1 MNKTCKIISTLLAVF
16 MLLGSA
22 ATLFTLNAFAEEAD
36 TNQAVDD
43 GSETES
49 TVEEDTEEEDGEMGE
64 VDYVNDVF
72 ANPDEKLATM
82 RLALKKGNYS
92 LYVDDYSGEV
102 ACVNTLT
109 GEKIFTNPYD
119 VGAATGNE
127 ATKYEILSQLIV
139 TFTDTTGQEK
149 TFTSFEEAAERE
161 QISVESIMN
170 GVRVEYTI
178 GRESSKIL
186 VPRLISLERF
196 NKMIIAPLEEKFGD
210 NLYKAR
216 FTDEDNLT
224 EAQKAE
230 IFEVQKILSYYMLYS
245 KEKLESHG
253 VTKAEKKKMDNIYGG
268 IYDNLVNSD
277 AQYAR
282 ALKKFPI
289 IETLAVFVF
298 DPDASESEL
307 TKAEA
312 VISKYCPEY
321 TYEELEYD
329 HLLTEYKSDDSNPP
343 VFRMALEYTITSD
356 GLSVR
361 LPANGIRFNES
372 LYTLSTIDVLPYMGA
387 GNSAYSGYNFF
398 PDGSGTLFDFE
409 ELNVS
414 QTHSVTSKVYGT
426 DFAYHEIN
434 GTYQKTVRYPVFGI
448 KEDTTYYT
456 YTKYATDSDEVIEK
470 TVIAGAIVDAIKA
483 SSKGESQK
491 ACEGNAE
498 ILSGK
503 YREIIVDTSTIET
516 KSTEKRGFVAII
528 EEGDALASLSTYHA
542 GALSDYNTIKMQFTP
557 RPKDT
562 YNISDSISVG
572 SDTEWTVVSDR
583 KYVGNYKIK
592 YIMLSDAEK
601 STADNSVYDASWFG
615 MAVAYRDYLTSNGI
629 ISKKT
634 SEDVKSDIPLY
645 IESFGSIETTEKIM
659 SIPVTVMSPLTTF
672 ENIEDMYKD
681 LAEETEDEIGIKNI
695 NFKLTGFANGGM
707 KYTVP
712 SKLKFEKVVG
722 GNDGFQALLDA
733 AEKVNNADSDANFG
747 IFPDFDFVYSINSEM
762 FDGYSSYKHA
772 AQTIDGRYASKKSYS
787 ATQQKYVNYY
797 EMAISPASF
806 ADFYE
811 KLADNYFGKY
821 QNIIGISMSTL
832 GTDLNS
838 DFDEDDPYNR
848 EDAKEYT
855 VKAFEYFSSEQFKD
869 AQIMTDGGNSF
880 VWKYVDHIL
889 NVSLDS
895 SRYNFS
901 SNSVPFIGVVLH
913 GSISFTGEPLN
924 MEGDLQYAVLKAIE
938 NGASPYF
945 VLSYQNTNALKDD
958 KQLSKYYSVRYDIW
972 KDDIKDVYETLNG
985 VLGDVQDKYI
995 VDHEFLTGSRVP
1007 DSDELTSDILKDFEA
1022 NYEAEKNAAQLLEK
1036 EIAQAA
1042 SIARENGRLAE
1053 LYAAEAVVKAL
1064 KMYNDQLSIVNKANV
1079 FDSSFY
1085 ENVKAAYKE
1094 YVKVIDYV
1102 DYKDSSNSVD
1112 EELYAQYEKVN
1123 TIYNAVQSF
1132 NISYS
1137 SCSSIYDKLLASR
1150 NAHLSG
1156 ESYAN
1161 YRNMITAVY
1170 QSYGKG
1176 EILKEQI
1183 ESTISMT
1190 VAEDKLDKVIS
1201 EFKAGNAD
1209 RATLD
1214 AAIASYCASK
1224 IDVSEFN
1231 KKILAY
1237 ANGTLEDDA
1246 LEEIRAEFATVKSAY
1261 NSGKATKE
1269 EFDAA
1274 VAEFDAAVQQYQS
1287 QTLNRYA
1294 IDAFIDEWL
1303 DVEPVSDDELNKAIN
1318 NLRLGKIDEKEFD
1331 AILERYALQGL
1342 DKSKLTAAIDA
1353 YESARSVYD
1362 TANNGYTIKAEQRI
1376 DEEKY
1381 NKAVDAYEEAKSAF
1395 NTKLQQYQTNKKTTL
1410 ATYKNALKTFKAAR
1424 ETFKDAQNKYNA
1436 TDVSEEEYNSAV
1448 AAFGVAEAAFN
1459 ELVANYVTSE
1469 MNAVELTAVVN
1480 EYKGYA
1486 DAYSEYMASEYAFEQ
1501 VINSGFAKDYDSCYA
1516 LYLALENANYYSTIG
1531 KVVSAENSD
1540 TEMYEK
1546 YVSYI
1551 RAYEAVSKLESD
1563 IKAIQVKY
1571 GTFDNYT
1578 IARAQLD
1585 VLVELGYDKSVDA
1598 DKKALYDKAV
1608 VLVNQ
1613 SRRTAITNLASVD
1626 GTNLSALL
1634 EMMDEAEN
1642 YLKLAI
1648 DAIDTLALSEG
1659 VTVDYADA
1667 DDSSYG
1673 RILNISNYDE
1683 ISEKSFIVK
1692 QAIDRARSTYYAIMA
1707 DQYTAISDG
1716 RVSEYELNGHTLK
1729 TMRDGDGKTVYFYG
1743 TLETGYSYFQRNN
1756 KGQFEVYQMG
1766 TLNGSKTS
1774 SGESIYE
1781 YSSNSVKYYYTAT
1794 LEGGYTYYSKD
1805 HNGVFTVAQSTVYN
1819 GERVAT
1825 LNDGTVIFLD
1835 GTTYYSVNEDGTYTR
1850 YEYSKS
1856 IKSCAD
1862 EARAAMENVKSNVKS
1877 VGESSLDKTIFAD
1890 LEARIE
1896 RNRLMSNKGNDTEEE
1911 VEVKDKYETENIVA
1925 VTYGNDDGSAYK
1937 TVILNY
1943 NNYTVRVVYDG
1954 IEYTVPAYEF
1964 VVIKR

>member
-1 MNKTCKIISTLLAVF
+1 MNKACKIISTLLAVF

-22 ATLFTLNAFAEEAD
+22 TTLLTLNVFAEESETD
-36 TNQAVDD
+36 QTTGDV
-43 GSETES
+43 SETES
-49 TVEEDTEEEDGEMGE
+49 STEETTEDEDGEVGD
-64 VDYVNDVF
+64 VDYVKDVF

-127 ATKYEILSQLIV
+127 ATKYEILSQLII

-149 TFTSFEEAAERE
+149 IFTSFEEAAERE
-161 QISVESIMN
+161 QITVEPIKN

-230 IFEVQKILSYYMLYS
+230 IFEVQKILSYYMVYS
-245 KEKLESHG
+245 KEKLETHG
-253 VTKAEKKKMDNIYGG
+253 VTKAEKKKMENLYGG

-282 ALKKFPI
+282 ALKNFPI
-289 IETLAVFVF
+289 IETLPVFVF
-298 DPDASESEL
+298 DPDASETEL
-307 TKAEA
+307 TKAET

-343 VFRMALEYTITSD
+343 VFRMALEYTVASD

-409 ELNVS
+409 ELNVN
-414 QTHSVTSKVYGT
+414 QTHSVSNKVYGT
-426 DFAYHEIN
+426 DFAYHEIT
-434 GTYQKTVRYPVFGI
+434 GTYQKTIRYPVFGI

-456 YTKYATDSDEVIEK
+456 YTEYANDSDEVVSE

-483 SSKGESQK
+483 ASKGESQK

-498 ILSGK
+498 LLSNK
-503 YREIIVDTSTIET
+503 YRETIVSSSTIET
-516 KSTEKRGFVAII
+516 KTTEKRGFVAII
-528 EEGDALASLSTYHA
+528 EEGDALASLSTYHS

-601 STADNSVYDASWFG
+601 STVDNSVYDASWFG
-615 MAVAYRDYLTSNGI
+615 MAVAYRDYLTSNGV

-634 SEDVKSDIPLY
+634 SDDIKNDIPLY

-672 ENIEDMYKD
+672 KNVEDMYKD
-681 LAEETEDEIGIKNI
+681 LASQEMTNI

-712 SKLKFEKVVG
+712 GKLKFEKAVG
-722 GNDGFQALLDA
+722 GNDGFQELLDA
-733 AEKVNNADSDANFG
+733 AAKINQDDPDANFG
-747 IFPDFDFVYSINSEM
+747 IFPDFDFVYNINSEI
-762 FDGYSSYKHA
+762 FDGYSSYKHT
-772 AQTIDGRYASKKSYS
+772 AQTIDGRYASKKAYS

-806 ADFYE
+806 ANFYE

-821 QNIIGISMSTL
+821 QNVIGISLSTL

-855 VKAFEYFSSEQFKD
+855 MKAFEYFSSEQFKG

-901 SNSVPFIGVVLH
+901 SNAVPFIGVVLH

-958 KQLSKYYSVRYDIW
+958 KQLSKYYSIRYDIW

-1036 EIAQAA
+1036 EIALAA

-1064 KMYNDQLSIVNKANV
+1064 DMYTNQLTLVNRANV

-1085 ENVKAAYKE
+1085 GNVKAAYKE
-1094 YVKVIDYV
+1094 YVKVMSYA
-1102 DYKDSSNSVD
+1102 DYKKSSD
-1112 EELYAQYEKVN
+1112 PAEQALYAQYEKVN

-1132 NISYS
+1132 NMSYS
-1137 SCSSIYDKLLASR
+1137 SCSSIYDTLLASR
-1150 NAHLSG
+1150 NEHLSG
-1156 ESYAN
+1156 QNYSN
-1161 YRNMITAVY
+1161 YRDMITNVY
-1170 QSYGKG
+1170 KSYGKG

-1190 VAEDKLDKVIS
+1190 VAEDKLDKVIAA
-1201 EFKAGNAD
+1201 FKSGEAD
-1209 RATLD
+1209 KATLD
-1214 AAIASYCASK
+1214 AAIANYCASK

-1237 ANGTLEDDA
+1237 VNGTLEDDA
-1246 LEEIRAEFATVKSAY
+1246 LEEIRSEFASIKTNY
-1261 NSGKATKE
+1261 NNNKGVTE
-1269 EFDAA
+1269 EQFSAA
-1274 VAEFDAAVQQYQS
+1274 VAEFNDIVEKYQNN
-1287 QTLNRYA
+1287 TLNRYA
-1294 IDAFIDEWL
+1294 IDSFIDKWL
-1303 DVEPVSDDELNKAIN
+1303 DVDLVSADDLDKAIKD
-1318 NLRLGKIDEKEFD
+1318 LKDGKIDEKSFD
-1331 AILERYALQGL
+1331 AILERYAIQGL
-1342 DKSKLTAAIDA
+1342 DKSSITAAIDA
-1353 YESARSVYD
+1353 YDAAKSAYD
-1362 TANNGYTIKAEQRI
+1362 TASNGYTIEADQRI

-1381 NKAVDAYEEAKSAF
+1381 NKAVETYEKAKTTF
-1395 NTKLQQYQTNKKTTL
+1395 NTTLKQYQTDKKTT
-1410 ATYKNALKTFKAAR
+1410 ATAYNKALKTFQTAR
-1424 ETFKDAQNKYNA
+1424 ATFIDAQNKYNA
-1436 TDVSEEEYNSAV
+1436 ADVSEEEYNSAV
-1448 AAFGVAEAAFN
+1448 AAFGVAETAFN
-1459 ELVANYVTSE
+1459 EFAANYVISE
-1469 MNAVELTAVVN
+1469 MDADKLTAAVN

-1486 DAYSEYMASEYAFEQ
+1486 TAYSEYIASENAFEA
-1501 VINSGFAKDYDSCYA
+1501 VINSGFSMDYSSCYA
-1516 LYLALENANYYSTIG
+1516 LYLALENAIYYSTIG
-1531 KVVSAENSD
+1531 KVVTAENAD
-1540 TEMYEK
+1540 AEMYEK

-1551 RAYEAVSKLESD
+1551 RAYEAVSKLESEV
-1563 IKAIQVKY
+1563 KASQIKY

-1585 VLVELGYDKSVDA
+1585 VLIELGYDKSANA
-1598 DKKALYDKAV
+1598 DEKALYDRAV
-1608 VLVNQ
+1608 VLANQ
-1613 SRRTAITNLASVD
+1613 SRRTAITNLANTD
-1626 GTNLSALL
+1626 GTNLTSLL
-1634 EMMDEAEN
+1634 KMMEEAEN
-1642 YLKLAI
+1642 HLKLAV
-1648 DAIDTLALSEG
+1648 DAIDVLALAEG
-1659 VTVDYADA
+1659 VKVEYADGSV
-1667 DDSSYG
+1667 DSYEK
-1673 RILNISNYDE
+1673 ILNILNYDE
-1683 ISEKSFIVK
+1683 ISEQSFIVK
-1692 QAIDRARSTYYAIMA
+1692 QAIDRARSTYYSIMA

-1729 TMRDGDGKTVYFYG
+1729 TMRDESGKTVYFYG
-1743 TLETGYSYFQRNN
+1743 TLETGYSYFTRKDN
-1756 KGQFEVYQMG
+1756 GQFEIYHMG
-1766 TLNGSKTS
+1766 KLTGSKTS
-1774 SGESIYE
+1774 SGLQIYE
-1781 YSSNSVKYYYTAT
+1781 YSSNSVRYYYTAT
-1794 LEGGYTYYSKD
+1794 LEDGYTYYSKD
-1805 HNGVFTVAQSTVYN
+1805 KNGVFIVAQSTVYS
-1819 GERVAT
+1819 GEQVAT
-1825 LNDGTVIFLD
+1825 LSDGTVIFLD

-1862 EARAAMENVKSNVKS
+1862 EAKTAMETVKLHVKSMS
-1877 VGESSLDKTIFAD
+1877 EESLDKKIFTE

-1896 RNRLMSNKGNDTEEE
+1896 RNRLMNSKDDDVEEE
-1911 VEVKDKYETENIVA
+1911 VEVTDKYETENIVA